1 MIQHLL
7 FAALSII
14 GFSVLFN
21 IPKNAIYKTAFSGAL
36 GWTTYVYFSNHLG
49 QSTVMASFFAAS
61 VVALFSEFFA
71 RRFKE
76 TVTVFVIPGILPLVP
91 GSGMYYT
98 MLAIIEKDFSKAALI
113 STETMF
119 IAGSIAAAI
128 FIVSSVTR
136 LFFIKKI

>member
-1 MIQHLL
+1 MIHQFLY
-7 FAALSII
+7 AALSII

-21 IPKNAIYKTAFSGAL
+21 IPSNAILKTAFSGAL
-36 GWTTYVYFSNHLG
+36 GWFTYAYMHIQLN
-49 QSTVMASFFAAS
+49 QSLVIASFVAACM
-61 VVALFSEFFA
+61 VAFISEIFA

-76 TVTVFVIPGILPLVP
+76 AVTVFIIPGILPLVP

-113 STETMF
+113 GSETF
-119 IAGSIAAAI
+119 FVAGSIAAAI
-128 FIVSSVTR
+128 FIIASITR